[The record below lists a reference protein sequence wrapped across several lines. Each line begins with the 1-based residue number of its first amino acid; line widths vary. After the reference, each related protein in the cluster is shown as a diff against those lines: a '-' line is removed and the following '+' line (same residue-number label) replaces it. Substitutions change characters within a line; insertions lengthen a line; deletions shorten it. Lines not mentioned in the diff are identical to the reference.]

1 MTTSSDHRVSKL
13 YEALSSKE
21 KAAAV
26 FSCLTRLDTT
36 TADRIV
42 ATVPMKTYRTLD
54 LDYGDRLSRLSDMA
68 TFWGMNY
75 WREMARA
82 FAAMGLMTHAWL
94 RGREDVN
101 EEVFETFEKAQSHVV
116 ALEAM
121 LMDLCEENG
130 IDPEAVRTLA
140 DVGSA
145 FVPVPLGELPPDPE
159 FESNLRG
166 ILSTL
171 AR

>member
-1 MTTSSDHRVSKL
+1 MKDDRRIDRL
-13 YEALSSKE
+13 YEGLTPRE

-26 FSCLTRLDTT
+26 FACLMRLDTA

-42 ATVPMKTYRTLD
+42 ATVPTKTYRTLD

-82 FAAMGLMTHAWL
+82 FAALGLMTHAW
-94 RGREDVN
+94 RKGNEDVD
-101 EEVFETFEKAQSHVV
+101 EETFVTFEKAQSRVV
-116 ALEAM
+116 ALGAM
-121 LMDLCEENG
+121 LEDLCDKNG

-140 DVGSA
+140 DVGCA
-145 FVPVPLGELPPDPE
+145 FVPIPLGELPPDPE
-159 FESNLRG
+159 FESHLRE